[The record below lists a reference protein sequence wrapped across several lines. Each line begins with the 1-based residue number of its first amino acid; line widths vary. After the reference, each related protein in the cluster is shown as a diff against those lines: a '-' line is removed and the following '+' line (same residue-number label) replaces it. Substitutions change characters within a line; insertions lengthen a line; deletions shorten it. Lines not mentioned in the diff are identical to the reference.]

1 MNENEFKKKL
11 GQKVN
16 YFRVRAGLTQEELA
30 EKIGRSQRQISFIEV
45 GSSFPSPETFLKL
58 SAVLN
63 CSISELFDFELVETT
78 LNIKEKMLKMLENLP
93 EDKLRVL
100 YLIGKN
106 I

>member
-1 MNENEFKKKL
+1 MDEKELKKKL
-11 GQKVN
+11 GQRIN
-16 YFRVRAGLTQEELA
+16 YFRVKAGLTQEELA
-30 EKIGRSQRQISFIEV
+30 EKIGRSQRQISLIEI
-45 GSSFPSPETFLKL
+45 GSSYPSPETVVKI
-58 SAVLN
+58 SQTLN
-63 CSISELFDFELVETT
+63 CSVSELFDFELVETT